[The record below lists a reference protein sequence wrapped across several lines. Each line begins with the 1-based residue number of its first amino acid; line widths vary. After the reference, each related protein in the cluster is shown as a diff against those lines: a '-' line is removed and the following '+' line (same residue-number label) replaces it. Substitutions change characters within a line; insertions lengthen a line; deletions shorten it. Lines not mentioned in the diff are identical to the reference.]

1 MLAVGISAG
10 HGLVDKSLVQARSNT
25 VDMTDNASALPTCP
39 QRQQQQKTADRNWL
53 IITHTTAR

>member
-25 VDMTDNASALPTCP
+25 VDIYRAGSMQVKIFS
-39 QRQQQQKTADRNWL
+39 RR
-53 IITHTTAR
+53 